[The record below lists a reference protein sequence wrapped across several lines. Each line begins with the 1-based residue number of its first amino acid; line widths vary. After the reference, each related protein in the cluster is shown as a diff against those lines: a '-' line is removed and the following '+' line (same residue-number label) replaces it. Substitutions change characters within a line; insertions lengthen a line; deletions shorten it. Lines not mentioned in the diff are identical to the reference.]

1 MKSSREPQVDMLIFR
16 DTGEMVRIF
25 IYLTG
30 KRTFIYL
37 TNKRHLNQQKVP
49 HRASQSPAR

>member
-1 MKSSREPQVDMLIFR
+1 MKSSRESQVDMLIFR
-16 DTGEMVRIF
+16 DTREMVRIF

-37 TNKRHLNQQKVP
+37 TNKRHLNQQKIP
-49 HRASQSPAR
+49 HPASQSLAR